1 MSDIYTTEYMEPG
14 EYEKAMERTC
24 SACQDTEQGKPL
36 LDEARGEQQLGQGGY
51 PRLVSRSGE
60 TNVHHYDK
68 RSRRILSEMGFMF
81 HVLIAMR
88 AWKLVLL
95 FFLSY
100 LMSYLIIGSVLW
112 ATHDLSEFHG
122 IETYWEAVVFIGYT
136 MTTVGFGNQYPK
148 HPESSVVPLMAVIFG
163 LLMDSFW
170 LGVIFARI
178 ASPRPLRHTILF
190 SKEAVLYRA
199 EDSKYTFSCRVVN
212 LRVRYPWVD
221 MSVKMTLSLFDEA
234 TESIHTHDLKICE
247 AALPFFDLPWEIQH
261 QVTRDS
267 PLLRLVKHAD
277 TFDQERAEIIVEL
290 NGQDPLTGN
299 CMKKRFSYCAD
310 EILRDYGFVGIVTD
324 QAQGYEVDLTQ
335 FHDIQPRPVKGSG
348 ANNSYGA
355 VKTATQTHHALA
367 QATSK
372 AKLALSNPSNNADP
386 S

>member
-122 IETYWEAVVFIGYT
+122 IETYWEAVVFIG
-136 MTTVGFGNQYPK
+136 
-148 HPESSVVPLMAVIFG
+148 
-163 LLMDSFW
+163 
-170 LGVIFARI
+170 
-178 ASPRPLRHTILF
+178 
-190 SKEAVLYRA
+190 
-199 EDSKYTFSCRVVN
+199 
-212 LRVRYPWVD
+212 
-221 MSVKMTLSLFDEA
+221 
-234 TESIHTHDLKICE
+234 
-247 AALPFFDLPWEIQH
+247 
-261 QVTRDS
+261 
-267 PLLRLVKHAD
+267 
-277 TFDQERAEIIVEL
+277 
-290 NGQDPLTGN
+290 
-299 CMKKRFSYCAD
+299 
-310 EILRDYGFVGIVTD
+310 
-324 QAQGYEVDLTQ
+324 
-335 FHDIQPRPVKGSG
+335 
-348 ANNSYGA
+348 
-355 VKTATQTHHALA
+355 
-367 QATSK
+367 
-372 AKLALSNPSNNADP
+372 
-386 S
+386 